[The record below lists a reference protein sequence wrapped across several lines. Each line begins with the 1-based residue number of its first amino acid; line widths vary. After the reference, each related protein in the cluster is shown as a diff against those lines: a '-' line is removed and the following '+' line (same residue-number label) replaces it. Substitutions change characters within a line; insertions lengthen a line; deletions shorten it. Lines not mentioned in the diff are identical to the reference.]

1 MLCQELLTDEYVA
14 NFMMDKHSIRAMF
27 HIFNPGYC
35 NQFMKVG
42 ISQLISETRTVIK
55 SLIHGCGGNNIHCYI
70 CCLNRR
76 RIHNLVFWL
85 RFFKIIKYND
95 I

>member
-1 MLCQELLTDEYVA
+1 MEHSWQQWEASSRLELATFIGMLCQELLTDEYVA

-42 ISQLISETRTVIK
+42 ISHAV
-55 SLIHGCGGNNIHCYI
+55 
-70 CCLNRR
+70 
-76 RIHNLVFWL
+76 
-85 RFFKIIKYND
+85 D